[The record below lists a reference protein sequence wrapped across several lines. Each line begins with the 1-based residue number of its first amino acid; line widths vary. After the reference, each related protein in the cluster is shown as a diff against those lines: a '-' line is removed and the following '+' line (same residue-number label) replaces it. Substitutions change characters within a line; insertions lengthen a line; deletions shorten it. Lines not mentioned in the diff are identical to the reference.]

1 MIEWH
6 KVLHCQMKKD
16 LWGVMEVFSKEFP
29 IGNLKIELS
38 VEQTHGCRVI
48 FTAKDKDDRRVWRTP
63 LMDANGE
70 AKVYKNCEDAVLD
83 GQRKLQTA
91 LSIE

>member
-1 MIEWH
+1 
-6 KVLHCQMKKD
+6 
-16 LWGVMEVFSKEFP
+16 MEVFFKEFT

-48 FTAKDKDDRRVWRTP
+48 FTAKDQDERRIWRTP
-63 LMDANGE
+63 VMDDNGE
-70 AKVYKNCEDAVLD
+70 EKIYETCEEAILD

-91 LSIE
+91 FQQE

>member
-1 MIEWH
+1 MFNGTMFLSSM
-6 KVLHCQMKKD
+6 VKKD
-16 LWGVMEVFSKEFP
+16 LCGVMEVFSKEFS

-48 FTAKDKDDRRVWRTP
+48 FTARDKDDRRVWRTP
-63 LMDANGE
+63 LMDVNGE
-70 AKVYKNCEDAVLD
+70 AKVYESCEDAVLD

-91 LSIE
+91 LSID